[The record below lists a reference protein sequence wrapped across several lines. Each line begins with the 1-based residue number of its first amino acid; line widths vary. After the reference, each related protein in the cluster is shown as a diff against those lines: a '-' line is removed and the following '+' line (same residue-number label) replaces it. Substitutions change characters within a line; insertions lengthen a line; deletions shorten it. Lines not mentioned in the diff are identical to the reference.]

1 MKNEEIKFH
10 HVGIVVPNIQ
20 ESLGEIKKF
29 LTFEEITVPSLIGSQ
44 KVTVCFLKVGDVFI
58 EFIEPASDD
67 SPVTNFVKTGGGY
80 HHICFE
86 VKDIHKELEK
96 LKNQGARIIVEP
108 VIGFENRLI
117 AFVFL
122 NMKNTKCNLIELV
135 EEKKSQ

>member
-1 MKNEEIKFH
+1 MKFH
-10 HVGIVVPNIQ
+10 HVGIVVPNIH
-20 ESLGEIKKF
+20 ESLGEIQKF

-67 SPVTNFVKTGGGY
+67 SPVSEFVKAGGGY

-86 VKDIHKELEK
+86 VKDIHKELQN
-96 LKNQGARIIVEP
+96 LKNRGARVIVEP
-108 VIGFENRLI
+108 ILGFENRLI

-122 NMKNTKCNLIELV
+122 NMKNTKCHLIELA
-135 EEKKSQ
+135 EEKKLK

>member
-1 MKNEEIKFH
+1 MKFH
-10 HVGIVVPNIQ
+10 HVGIVVPNIH

-67 SPVTNFVKTGGGY
+67 SPVSEFVKTGGGY

-86 VKDIHKELEK
+86 VQDIRKELEN
-96 LKNQGARIIVEP
+96 LKNRGARVIVEP
-108 VIGFENRLI
+108 VLGFEDRLI

-122 NMKNTKCNLIELV
+122 NMKNSKCNLIELA
-135 EEKKSQ
+135 EEKKLK